1 MIDFRGARGSNAGD
15 AFHELWAVR
24 QAIRLLHNEDGLEA
38 IAVEGLGSR
47 DEAGKSPDTWDGVDC
62 TLYFGGRDANEADRI
77 EIEQLKYSAA
87 NPKQS
92 WTVARLIGGT
102 RRDRSVIGRLAK
114 AWKELAASRFPA
126 PPPRVVLVSNQPV
139 EPKVLSAVRQAA
151 GSPLTIPT
159 CKPVATAAPEL
170 RLAYA
175 SGLDV
180 GDFQAFASVL
190 DFETGTGSRFALE
203 EQVLQTMTEW
213 TDLDVQGVVTRLREF
228 IRQRMMP
235 ESAGELI
242 TRESMLLHFGASDEG
257 ALFRCPAFP
266 SPPISIPSR
275 RPDAPSWSCTSATKI
290 ARNTR
295 ST

>member
-15 AFHELWAVR
+15 AFHELWAAR

-126 PPPRVVLVSNQPV
+126 PPPSCRSGQQPARRAQSTLGGAPSSRIALDYSN
-139 EPKVLSAVRQAA
+139 LQA
-151 GSPLTIPT
+151 GGHS
-159 CKPVATAAPEL
+159 
-170 RLAYA
+170 
-175 SGLDV
+175 
-180 GDFQAFASVL
+180 
-190 DFETGTGSRFALE
+190 
-203 EQVLQTMTEW
+203 
-213 TDLDVQGVVTRLREF
+213 
-228 IRQRMMP
+228 
-235 ESAGELI
+235 SAGTPPGLGI
-242 TRESMLLHFGASDEG
+242 GAG
-257 ALFRCPAFP
+257 R
-266 SPPISIPSR
+266 
-275 RPDAPSWSCTSATKI
+275 W
-290 ARNTR
+290 
-295 ST
+295 